1 MYHEGLLFIS
11 RNTSK
16 PPVLFSP
23 LDIRILLK
31 IGTKYSTEDKI
42 EARIARNA

>member
-11 RNTSK
+11 RNLPK
-16 PPVLFSP
+16 PLVLFFS
-23 LDIRILLK
+23 LGTYMLLK

-42 EARIARNA
+42 EARIAHNE